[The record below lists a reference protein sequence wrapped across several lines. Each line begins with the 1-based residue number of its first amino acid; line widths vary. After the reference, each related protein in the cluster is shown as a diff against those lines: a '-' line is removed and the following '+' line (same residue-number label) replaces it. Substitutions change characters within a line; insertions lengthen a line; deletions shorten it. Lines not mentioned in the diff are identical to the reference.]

1 MAFNKLK
8 AAMIQPPIL
17 ALPNFSKP
25 FIIECDAS
33 GVGLGAI
40 VMQANKPIAFHS
52 QALKGKHLHL
62 STYET
67 KLLALA
73 TAVKK

>member
-1 MAFNKLK
+1 
-8 AAMIQPPIL
+8 MIQPPIL
-17 ALPNFSKP
+17 TLPNFSKP
-25 FIIECDAS
+25 FIIECDTS

-40 VMQANKPIAFHS
+40 LMQANKPIAFHN